1 MDKDHTMANIIT
13 VARFP
18 LLFIYLGILYYGNQT
33 LMFWNVLLIF
43 VIFNL
48 DSLDGWVARKLNE
61 TSLLGSVLDI
71 ATDRTLE
78 YVLWVAY
85 AHMGLIPVLV
95 PIIVIIRGTSVDAV
109 RSVRLK
115 SGLSAFDQTQSS
127 LSKFLVSSRFMRA
140 FYGIAKGATASFL
153 TLSLA
158 LQSSSAP
165 WPNFV
170 YKTGMVFTWTSVCLC
185 IIRGLP
191 VLIEGIKEIQ
201 SDPI

>member
-1 MDKDHTMANIIT
+1 MANIIT

-18 LLFIYLGILYYGNQT
+18 LLFLYLGILYYGNQT

-43 VIFNL
+43 IIFNL

-78 YVLWVAY
+78 YVLWVVY
-85 AHMGLIPVLV
+85 AHLGLIPVLV
-95 PIIVIIRGTSVDAV
+95 PIIVLVRGTIVDAV
-109 RSVRLK
+109 RSVRMK
-115 SGLSAFDQTQSS
+115 SGLSAFDQIQSP

-140 FYGIAKGATASFL
+140 FYGIAKGSAAALL
-153 TLSLA
+153 TLASA
-158 LQSSSAP
+158 LQSNIGP
-165 WPNFV
+165 WPNIV
-170 YKTGMVFTWTSVCLC
+170 YQTGLIFTWLSVCLC

-201 SDPI
+201 ARTV

>member
-1 MDKDHTMANIIT
+1 MANIIT

-33 LMFWNVLLIF
+33 LIFWDVLLIIF
-43 VIFNL
+43 IFNL

-61 TSLLGSVLDI
+61 ASLLGSVLDI

-78 YVLWVAY
+78 YVLWVVY
-85 AHMGLIPVLV
+85 AHLGLIPVLI
-95 PIIVIIRGTSVDAV
+95 PIIVLIRGTAVDAV
-109 RSVRLK
+109 RSVRMK
-115 SGLSAFDQTQSS
+115 SGLSAFDQIQSP

-140 FYGIAKGATASFL
+140 FYGIAKGAAAALL
-153 TLSLA
+153 TLAYA
-158 LQSSSAP
+158 LQSNSGP
-165 WPNFV
+165 WPNLV
-170 YKTGMVFTWTSVCLC
+170 YKTGLIFTWLSICLC
-185 IIRGLP
+185 VIRGLP

>member
-1 MDKDHTMANIIT
+1 MANIIT
-13 VARFP
+13 VARLP

-43 VIFNL
+43 IIFNL

-78 YVLWVAY
+78 YVLWVVY
-85 AHMGLIPVLV
+85 AHLGLIPVLV
-95 PIIVIIRGTSVDAV
+95 PIIVLVRGTAVDAV
-109 RSVRLK
+109 RSVRMK
-115 SGLSAFDQTQSS
+115 SGLSAFDQIQSP

-140 FYGIAKGATASFL
+140 FYGVAKGSAAALL
-153 TLSLA
+153 TLASA
-158 LQSSSAP
+158 LQSNLGP
-165 WPNFV
+165 WPNLV
-170 YKTGMVFTWTSVCLC
+170 YQTGLIFTWLSVCLC
-185 IIRGLP
+185 VIRGLP

-201 SDPI
+201 ASPV